1 MGTVLGPGDTAPC
14 FPKNQSRRT
23 VRADAP
29 RYLEKAMT
37 RETTKQS
44 SKDKQHQDTGKH
56 DNKVPTYQ
64 EALDEA
70 VEESFP
76 ASDPISPGIAEK
88 ADGKVSTPKDKVD
101 WKSSHDKRGAHK
113 K

>member
-1 MGTVLGPGDTAPC
+1 VGPVDTAPS

-23 VRADAP
+23 VRASAP
-29 RYLEKAMT
+29 RYLEIAMT

-44 SKDKQHQDTGKH
+44 SKDKQHPDTGKH
-56 DNKVPTYQ
+56 ENKVPTYQ

-76 ASDPISPGIAEK
+76 ASDPISPGVAEK
-88 ADGKVSTPKDKVD
+88 ADRKVSTSKDEVD
-101 WKSSHDKRGAHK
+101 WKAPHDKRGTHK